1 VTLPHRTPGESGL
14 RPIVL
19 PLASLADLENL
30 LATDRQKGIAM
41 LTLGPEDQTDD
52 REQEQEQ
59 EQEQPES
66 EPHVANPF

>member
-1 VTLPHRTPGESGL
+1 MTLPQRTPGESGL

-19 PLASLADLENL
+19 PVATLADLEGL

-41 LTLGPEDQTDD
+41 LTRGPEDPADD
-52 REQEQEQ
+52 QSDDQEHD
-59 EQEQPES
+59 QPES

>member
-1 VTLPHRTPGESGL
+1 MTTLPQRTPGESGL

-19 PLASLADLENL
+19 PVASLADL
-30 LATDRQKGIAM
+30 ATDPKKGIVM
-41 LTLGPEDQTDD
+41 LRPGPDDPADDQTDD
-52 REQEQEQ
+52 PGQ